1 MERIRI
7 FSGIICTQQPPH
19 THMYILAL
27 SLQTSKN
34 NKREATRGTE
44 VEDSQAAERLL
55 SLSLMK
61 GATLWKRRSAQ
72 RSQPV
77 GPNAIEQTWSQL
89 AKLGK
94 PPKCT
99 VTCAT
104 MQKGRASCSD
114 GAAPCARR
122 PAQARPAPSDSLPAC
137 RRRPGPF
144 SSCLCISL
152 PCSSH
157 QLWVRWTPFPF
168 SFFSAALSEQRGENT
183 QMPALLGDQHTLS
196 RRDPWLGPA
205 QAWAAAVFTPNI
217 SVRRC

>member
-1 MERIRI
+1 M
-7 FSGIICTQQPPH
+7 
-19 THMYILAL
+19 
-27 SLQTSKN
+27 
-34 NKREATRGTE
+34 
-44 VEDSQAAERLL
+44 EDSQAAERLL

-94 PPKCT
+94 PPKCA

-104 MQKGRASCSD
+104 MQKSRASCSD
-114 GAAPCARR
+114 GAAPCARG

-168 SFFSAALSEQRGENT
+168 SFFSAALSEQRGK
-183 QMPALLGDQHTLS
+183 HTNACAV
-196 RRDPWLGPA
+196 PWSAHPQPEESL
-205 QAWAAAVFTPNI
+205 AWAVGGLGCRCLHSEHLCSKVLNTPICCCEPFFALWNFKHTNFSYFI
-217 SVRRC
+217 LLLE